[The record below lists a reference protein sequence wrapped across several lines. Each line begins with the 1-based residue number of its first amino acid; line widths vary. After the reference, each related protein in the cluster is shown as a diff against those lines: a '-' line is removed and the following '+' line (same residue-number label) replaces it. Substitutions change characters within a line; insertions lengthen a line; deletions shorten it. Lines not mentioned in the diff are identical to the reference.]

1 MGMFRWQMVSMEVDT
16 VTVCSGARLC
26 SHEEA
31 WPSAVEAT
39 S

>member
-1 MGMFRWQMVSMEVDT
+1 MGTLRWQMVSMEVAI
-16 VTVCSGARLC
+16 VTVCSWARLC
-26 SHEEA
+26 FHEEA